1 MSSSDPSYTIVPP
14 FENTDNARRAYILNR
29 VAGRPV
35 PPPPAYAHG
44 EQPYDLI
51 AAWIRDDSDPLSAV
65 MRLDVLEL
73 LRQALDR
80 AAATAPAGG
89 EARELGGLLAVVAA
103 LRDTKAGEMVA
114 AFVAGAFANGLSDPF
129 LALQDMDG
137 LYGSLGRLMFDVIDR
152 TSLGH
157 AVGLLERGIDQAPTA
172 ADAAE
177 RLVGL
182 ARRDASRGERM
193 GELVLK
199 QAYAEGDKG
208 AFDYG
213 LRILHELCWGSDAR
227 RTDENLWEWFP
238 DADVALRRFLAER
251 VMAALPA
258 GRGEIGALFFKTPGA
273 RRPDPRVYENG
284 RKAACWVQP

>member
-1 MSSSDPSYTIVPP
+1 MNSNDPNYTIEPP
-14 FENTDNARRAYILNR
+14 FENTEQTRRAYILHR
-29 VAGRPV
+29 VAGRPL
-35 PPPPAYAHG
+35 PPPPAYATG

-51 AAWIRDDSDPLSAV
+51 AAWIRDGSEPWAGA
-65 MRLDVLEL
+65 MRLDVVAL
-73 LRQALDR
+73 LRQALDH
-80 AAATAPAGG
+80 AAATAPADA

-103 LRDTKAGEMVA
+103 LRDPEAGEIVA
-114 AFVAGAFANGLSDPF
+114 GFVAGTSANGLSDAF
-129 LALQDMDG
+129 LALQGVDG

-152 TSLGH
+152 TSPGH
-157 AVGLLERGIDQAPTA
+157 AVELLERGIAQAPTA

-182 ARRDASRGERM
+182 ARRDASRGACM

-199 QAYAEGDKG
+199 QAYAQGDKG

-227 RTDENLWEWFP
+227 RTDANLWDWFP

-251 VMAALPA
+251 VMVALPA
-258 GRGEIGALFFKTPGA
+258 RRGEIGALFFKTPGA

-284 RKAACWVQP
+284 PRAACWV

>member
-1 MSSSDPSYTIVPP
+1 MSSSDPSFTVVPP
-14 FENTDNARRAYILNR
+14 FENTDGARRAYILHR

-35 PPPPAYAHG
+35 PPPPAYARG
-44 EQPYDLI
+44 EEPYDLI

-114 AFVAGAFANGLSDPF
+114 AFVAGASANGLSNAF
-129 LALQDMDG
+129 LDLQDIDG

-152 TSLGH
+152 TSPGH
-157 AVGLLERGIDQAPTA
+157 AVELLERGIAQAPTA

-182 ARRDASRGERM
+182 ARRDAARGECM

-199 QAYAEGDKG
+199 QCYAQGDKE
-208 AFDYG
+208 ALDYA
-213 LRILHELCWGSDAR
+213 LRILHEVCWGSDASG
-227 RTDENLWEWFP
+227 T
-238 DADVALRRFLAER
+238 FL
-251 VMAALPA
+251 VTGP
-258 GRGEIGALFFKTPGA
+258 
-273 RRPDPRVYENG
+273 
-284 RKAACWVQP
+284 KAA